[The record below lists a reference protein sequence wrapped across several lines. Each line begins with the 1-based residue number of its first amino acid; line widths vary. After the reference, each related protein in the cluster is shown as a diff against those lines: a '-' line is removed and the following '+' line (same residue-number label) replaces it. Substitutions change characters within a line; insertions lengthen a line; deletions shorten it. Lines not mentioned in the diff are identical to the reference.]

1 MTPLPSKSTII
12 YGSNWTVPN
21 LLTIIRIFITP
32 AFVVAFFSEEYTT
45 AFILFVVAGITDGLD
60 GFLAR
65 ILKQRSRLGAMIDP
79 LADKFL
85 LLTAFVCLGIQ
96 GWIPFWLIV
105 VVISR
110 DVIIIGGLFVLHI
123 SGVNVKNKISPTM
136 DSKLNTLFQIIL
148 LLVALA
154 GHTFQVADFIALT
167 SILAYWVG
175 FLTIFSGVRYVL
187 LGFSFM
193 QAKTNEEA

>member
-1 MTPLPSKSTII
+1 MSETKSVH
-12 YGSNWTVPN
+12 YGSNWTIPN

-32 AFVVAFFSEEYTT
+32 AFVVAFFNEDYILALT
-45 AFILFVVAGITDGLD
+45 LFVLAGLTDGLD

-65 ILKQRSRLGAMIDP
+65 VLKQRSRLGAMIDP

-85 LLTAFVCLGIQ
+85 LLTSFVCLGVQ

-110 DVIIIGGLFVLHI
+110 DLIVIGGLFVLHI
-123 SGVNVKNKISPTM
+123 FGINVKNKINPTL

-148 LLVALA
+148 LLVAMA
-154 GHTFQVADFIALT
+154 AYTFDVSGLLLLT
-167 SILAYWVG
+167 SILVFLVG

-187 LGFSFM
+187 LGFSFLHADM
-193 QAKTNEEA
+193 NQES